1 MGFYRNFS
9 EQDLM
14 DSYTNQ
20 MDYQGKAD
28 QEILDEILSRS
39 SLENFQAKI
48 KAQKFLIDEQNRV
61 IREIHGHYMNS
72 RSKEECLTLIT
83 SDLLP
88 SESIKFLIEK
98 KYIQIHQN
106 VENLKV
112 DSDTLMY
119 SIFGTIVASVASSII
134 ILAVI
139 YSFPFLSVFAFY
151 LLIPVYIINY
161 WIIRLFT
168 GKTRANLAVFIASF
182 VATVLNCLY
191 FFFFIT

>member
-1 MGFYRNFS
+1 MGFYSNFS

-20 MDYQGKAD
+20 IDYQGKAD

-39 SLENFQAKI
+39 SLEVFQAKI
-48 KAQKFLIDEQNRV
+48 KAQRNFIDEQNRV
-61 IREIHGHYMNS
+61 IREIHGYYMDR
-72 RSKEECLTLIT
+72 RSKEECLRLIS

-88 SESIKFLIEK
+88 SESIKVLIDK
-98 KYIQIHQN
+98 KYMQIHQN
-106 VENLKV
+106 IENLKV

-119 SIFGTIVASVASSII
+119 SIFGTIAASVVSSMIM
-134 ILAVI
+134 LALV
-139 YSFPFLSVFAFY
+139 YSFTFLLAFAFY
-151 LLIPVYIINY
+151 LLVPAYIINY

-182 VATVLNCLY
+182 AATLLNCLY
-191 FFFFIT
+191 FFFYIA

>member
-1 MGFYRNFS
+1 
-9 EQDLM
+9 M

-48 KAQKFLIDEQNRV
+48 KVQKLLIDEQNRV

-134 ILAVI
+134 ILVVI
-139 YSFPFLSVFAFY
+139 YSFPFLSVFAFN

-161 WIIRLFT
+161 WIIRLFM

>member
-106 VENLKV
+106 VENIKV
-112 DSDTLMY
+112 DSDTLMH

-134 ILAVI
+134 ILVVI